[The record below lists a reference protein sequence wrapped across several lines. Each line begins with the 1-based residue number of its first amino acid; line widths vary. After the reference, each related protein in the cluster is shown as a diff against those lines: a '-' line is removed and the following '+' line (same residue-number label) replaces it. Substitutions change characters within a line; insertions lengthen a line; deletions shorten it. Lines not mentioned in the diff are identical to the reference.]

1 MRCQVTHA
9 LVLKFVAGDLVG
21 AVVGDVINAEQAGP
35 GSLAD
40 APPFEKPG
48 CGNRI
53 GLTAGVRENVKQARM
68 HRTYVAKPGEV
79 AREWYVVDATDQTL
93 GRLATQIASI
103 LRGKTKPQYTPH
115 EDVGDFVIVINAEKV
130 RVTGRKLDQKV
141 YYRHTGYPGG
151 IRSITLRRQLEKH
164 PERVIEHA
172 VKGMLPHGP
181 LGRQQLKKLKVYAG
195 SEHPHQAQ
203 LPKPLEL

>member
-1 MRCQVTHA
+1 M
-9 LVLKFVAGDLVG
+9 
-21 AVVGDVINAEQAGP
+21 
-35 GSLAD
+35 
-40 APPFEKPG
+40 
-48 CGNRI
+48 
-53 GLTAGVRENVKQARM
+53 KQARIYK
-68 HRTYVAKPGEV
+68 TYVAKPNEV
-79 AREWYVVDATDQTL
+79 QKEWYVVDATDQTL

-130 RVTGRKLDQKV
+130 RVTGRKLDLKV

-172 VKGMLPHGP
+172 VKGMLPRGP
-181 LGRQQLKKLKVYAG
+181 LGRRQFKKLKVYAG
-195 SEHPHQAQ
+195 TEHPHQAQ
-203 LPKPLEL
+203 MPKPLAL